1 MIRFLQKDN
10 RFTKAV
16 FAIIIGV
23 AIVSMVVYL
32 VPGLYSDTDT
42 PQGVYATVR
51 TPGVLGRI
59 FGDTTQIK
67 STEVQQYAQSLA
79 QRQNLPAQYL
89 PFLMPRFEAQAQ
101 QVLVASAVEDREAD
115 RLGLTASESDLRKEL
130 QTGQLGQIFFP
141 NGEYI
146 GDDKYRAFVQNQLGI
161 ATVAEFEQKVRAEIT
176 SRRLVQFVTA
186 GASVSDTAVKELVRK
201 AGSKVRFDYAVINAA
216 DMGKTITPIDS
227 DLENYFNRNKARY
240 ANAVPEKRK
249 VTYVPVT
256 LANLPGGKPQVSDA
270 DLQAYYNAHKADF
283 HVDKQVKVRHI
294 LITVPAG
301 ADAKTD
307 AAAKAKAQDLLTKIR
322 AGGDFAALAKANSND
337 PGSKDSG
344 GELGYVKADGT
355 MVPAFQNAAMAL
367 QPGQTS
373 DLVKTQFGYHIIQA
387 EAKDEAHDK
396 PLSEVAGEIR
406 PILEQGTGAK
416 ALQAFASQVASDA
429 AKSGLEKAAADHGLK
444 AITTDAIGSDG
455 TIAGLPDSAQFMQAA
470 FTGKKGDAPRLAP
483 AGQGTMVV
491 YQTVDIQPAHAP
503 TFAEWKDHVLDD
515 YRAEQIPQMLQA
527 KLSKLADRAHQ
538 LNDLHKAAAE
548 LNVPV
553 KSSDLVDHKGT
564 VPDVGEMS
572 GPASVAFDLPKG
584 GISGPL
590 NAGQSGTVLQVT
602 DIEQPTAQEAAA
614 TFATQRAQLVEQQR
628 AEMFGIYMQ
637 TLIDNYTK
645 RGAIRVAQQKAPST
659 RTPSPLGL

>member
-1 MIRFLQKDN
+1 MIRSLQKDN
-10 RFTKAV
+10 RVTKAI
-16 FAIIIGV
+16 FAVIIGF

-32 VPGLYSDTDT
+32 VPGLYDGVVGT

-51 TPGVLGRI
+51 TPGLLGRV
-59 FGDTTQIK
+59 FGETTQIK
-67 STEVQQYAQSLA
+67 STDVQQYAQSLA

-115 RLGLTASESDLRKEL
+115 RLGLTATEADVQKEL

-141 NGEYI
+141 GGQFI
-146 GDDKYRAFVQNQLGI
+146 GDEKYRTFVQNQLGI

-186 GASVSDTAVKELVRK
+186 GANVSDSAVKELVRK
-201 AGSKVRFDYAVINAA
+201 AGAKVRFDYAVINSA
-216 DMGKTITPIDS
+216 DLGKTITPIDS
-227 DLENYFNRNKARY
+227 DLENFFNRNKARY
-240 ANAVPEKRK
+240 ANAVPEKRRI
-249 VTYVPVT
+249 TYIPVT
-256 LANLPGGKPQVSDA
+256 LANLPGGKASVSDA
-270 DLQAYYNAHKADF
+270 DVQAYYNAHKADY

-294 LITVPAG
+294 LISVAAG
-301 ADAKTD
+301 SDAKTD

-322 AGGDFAALAKANSND
+322 AGGDFGALAKANSND

-355 MVPAFQNAAMAL
+355 MVPAFQSAAMAL

-387 EAKDEAHDK
+387 EARDEAHDK
-396 PLSEVAGEIR
+396 PLSEVAAEIR
-406 PILEQGTGAK
+406 PILEQQSGGK
-416 ALQAFASQVASDA
+416 ALQAFASQIASDA
-429 AKSGLEKAAADHGLK
+429 GKSGMDKAAADHGLK
-444 AITTDAIGSDG
+444 ANTTDAIGSDA
-455 TIAGLPDSAQFMQAA
+455 TIAGLPDSAQLMQAA

-483 AGQGTMVV
+483 AGQGAMAV

-503 TFAEWKDHVLDD
+503 AFAEWKGHVLDD
-515 YRAEQIPQMLQA
+515 YRAEQVPQMLQA
-527 KLSKLADRAHQ
+527 KVAKLADRAHQ

-548 LNVPV
+548 LNIPV
-553 KSSDLVDHKGT
+553 KSSELVDRKGT

-572 GPASVAFDLPKG
+572 GSASAAFDLPKG

-590 NAGQSGTVLQVT
+590 NAGSTGTVLQVT
-602 DIEQPTAQEAAA
+602 DVQQPSAQEAAS

-637 TLIDNYTK
+637 TLIDDYTK
-645 RGAIRVAQQKAPST
+645 RGAIRVTQQKAAAKN
-659 RTPSPLGL
+659 SPLGI